1 MLALFPGTIITA
13 CACSTITTNYLH
25 VYILTAWTL
34 QFYGM
39 AWKQLQMHKLWTLG
53 HFPSLSCP
61 GNNAVAVLQP
71 LLSSFSSQEGVA
83 VVSSDCDG
91 AAHSCCFYP
100 LFRMFNTLHQQ
111 QCYVWQAGSY
121 QWPFCVPHSNVQVSQ
136 VWDCIHGEPSFNNV
150 HVHNTGS
157 TVRIARWDH
166 LTHPVTAPSQ
176 LY

>member
-1 MLALFPGTIITA
+1 MSIYWLRELYNFMEWLGSSYTCTSCGYWATSLLF
-13 CACSTITTNYLH
+13 H
-25 VYILTAWTL
+25 
-34 QFYGM
+34 
-39 AWKQLQMHKLWTLG
+39 
-53 HFPSLSCP
+53 SCP
-61 GNNAVAVLQP
+61 GNNAVAVPQP